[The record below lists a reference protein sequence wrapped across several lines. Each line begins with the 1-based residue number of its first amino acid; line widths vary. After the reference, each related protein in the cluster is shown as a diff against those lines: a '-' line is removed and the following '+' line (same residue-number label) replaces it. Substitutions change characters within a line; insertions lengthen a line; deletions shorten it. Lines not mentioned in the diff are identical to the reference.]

1 METMI
6 TENAAMAIEAAAK
19 SGIDKRVL
27 AVFGAGVAVGYFT
40 PKIAKKIKAKRQE
53 AKAKKEAAKKE
64 AVVETKNE
72 ETNE

>member
-40 PKIAKKIKAKRQE
+40 PKLAKKIKAKRQE
-53 AKAKKEAAKKE
+53 AKAKKAVKKE